1 MYLFIMKLRRTIII
15 SIAIAGLIGIRLA
28 TMIDDPEHLVVPD
41 PDCPICQAYQ
51 SQVLLVSEANLI
63 SPSILLLYI
72 NEQAPVDP
80 YSDHVHPILSIRAP
94 PIS

>member
-1 MYLFIMKLRRTIII
+1 MRLKTKIVV

-28 TMIDDPEHLVVPD
+28 MLIDDPEHLIIPD

-51 SQVLLVSEANLI
+51 SQILLVSDANLTL
-63 SPSILLLYI
+63 PSTLLLYL
-72 NEQAPVDP
+72 NEQTPIDP
-80 YSDHVHPILSIRAP
+80 DSDLVHPILSIRAP